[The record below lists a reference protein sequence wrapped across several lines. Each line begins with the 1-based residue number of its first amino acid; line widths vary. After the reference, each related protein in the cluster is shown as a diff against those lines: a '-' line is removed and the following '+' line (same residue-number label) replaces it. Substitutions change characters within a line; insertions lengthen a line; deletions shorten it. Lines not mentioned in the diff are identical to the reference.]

1 MLITPVGGKRLKKPF
16 GKLWSSTLVRRML
29 TQFWALPIFIQV
41 AEIYA
46 YRGDRDKAFEW
57 LDRAYRQRD
66 GGLSGMKGDPLLLN
80 LEHDPRWTAF
90 LNKMKLPL
98 N

>member
-1 MLITPVGGKRLKKPF
+1 MTYF
-16 GKLWSSTLVRRML
+16 
-29 TQFWALPIFIQV
+29 ALGQMKEADAELNKYVEKYQENSAYQI

-66 GGLSGMKGDPLLLN
+66 GGLSGMKGDLMLRN